1 MVHARHLHLKA
12 SAETKRRNRCTVH
25 ISDVT
30 VTPKSIKEILEGKKH
45 AFFKKVTRN
54 HRMGTGSRT
63 LKRWI
68 VI

>member
-12 SAETKRRNRCTVH
+12 SAETKRRNRCSVH

-45 AFFKKVTRN
+45 AFFKKKSQ
-54 HRMGTGSRT
+54 GTIG
-63 LKRWI
+63 WAQA
-68 VI
+68 VQ